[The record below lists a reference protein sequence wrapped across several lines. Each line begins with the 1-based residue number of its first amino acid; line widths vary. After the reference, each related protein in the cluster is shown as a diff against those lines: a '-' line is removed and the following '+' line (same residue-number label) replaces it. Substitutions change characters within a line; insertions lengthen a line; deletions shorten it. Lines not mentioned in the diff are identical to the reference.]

1 MARGRK
7 KKSETPAVTI
17 PARIQQI
24 VKEVQQKED
33 LEFKQELDNLIE
45 TKYHSEWDVRIGE
58 RIEFLI
64 LLSPMNLQ
72 DINLS
77 IKLVD
82 WILNG
87 SGLQKP
93 EMDS

>member
-45 TKYHSEWDVRIGE
+45 T
-58 RIEFLI
+58 
-64 LLSPMNLQ
+64 
-72 DINLS
+72 
-77 IKLVD
+77 
-82 WILNG
+82 
-87 SGLQKP
+87 
-93 EMDS
+93 